1 MLRIDR
7 RSLLMT
13 GTFGLGAFAVPGF
26 AQTANV
32 TDATGFTHAVA
43 SGEPATDS
51 MLLWTRLVPADGKPV
66 HVSVEVATAPD
77 FASVVTGGSAITGPW
92 RDWTAKITVEGLKPG
107 TTYYYRFTAPDGT
120 HSPVGRTRTLPEA
133 GQAKRFKAAIF
144 SCANMPFGF
153 FNAYAHAAARDDFDC
168 AIHLGD
174 YFYEYRNGEYPLTK
188 DQVRPTAPAT
198 ELLHLA
204 DYRLRYA
211 SYRSDPDLQ
220 TIHARLPMIV
230 QWDDHESANDSWD
243 GGAQNHQ
250 ADEGDWDTRK
260 LAAIQAY
267 REWMPVSDEPWKS
280 YDIGD
285 LATLFRTETR
295 LLART
300 QQPDL
305 APLFKTADPA
315 AALKAFRDG
324 AWMDPAA
331 TMMGTQQ
338 EDWLFHAMTRSVK
351 AGKKWQ
357 VVGFGT
363 ILGNTVLPE
372 SAMGWIA
379 PDAPERAKNYLLAG
393 VQAGKLGL
401 PFNYDNWGGY
411 PAARRRF
418 LRAAQGAGANL
429 VVISGDSHNAWAYDL
444 AQDGRPVGV
453 EFAGQSVTSNGYE
466 SSIKVDPK
474 IVAAGLVAA
483 NPELKWADTSRR
495 GYMALTITPEAVSND
510 WLFVPTVKAKSAE
523 ASIGHTATVRRG
535 RNVMTA

>member
-1 MLRIDR
+1 M
-7 RSLLMT
+7 
-13 GTFGLGAFAVPGF
+13 
-26 AQTANV
+26 
-32 TDATGFTHAVA
+32 
-43 SGEPATDS
+43 
-51 MLLWTRLVPADGKPV
+51 
-66 HVSVEVATAPD
+66 
-77 FASVVTGGSAITGPW
+77 VTGGSAITGPW
-92 RDWTAKITVEGLKPG
+92 RDWTAKITVEGLRPG
-107 TTYYYRFTAPDGT
+107 TDYYYRFTAPDGT

-133 GQAKRFKAAIF
+133 GQAKRFRAAIF
-144 SCANMPFGF
+144 SCSNMPFGF

-174 YFYEYRNGEYPLTK
+174 YFYEYQNGEYPLTK

-198 ELLHLA
+198 ELLHLT

-220 TIHARLPMIV
+220 AIHARLPMIV